1 MTLCLRESLLTNT
14 KCHQL
19 HFLHLHPRSSEPF
32 LFVTADILPTPKM
45 ADPIPRNS
53 TTCLLLIDNQLA
65 FLHPTHWGTTRSNP
79 SFEVNISSLLS
90 AFRHPISST
99 ISLSHSRIKPRIIHV
114 QHFSKDPTSPLHPSY
129 IGDARSD
136 FDGKH
141 GVDFLPFM
149 QPGAGERIVTKGVNS
164 AFIGT
169 ELEKILRDGEVR
181 TLVIAGLTT
190 DHCVSTTTRMA
201 ANLGVCEGFGRDVS
215 DFLIAPCVYLV
226 SVHPLKTSSCYS
238 CISFFPQVSLPL
250 RISNSTTA
258 ILLTTDNLDLEAGPH
273 NLSHRRNRHLR
284 GK

>member
-1 MTLCLRESLLTNT
+1 
-14 KCHQL
+14 
-19 HFLHLHPRSSEPF
+19 
-32 LFVTADILPTPKM
+32 M

-65 FLHPTHWGTTRSNP
+65 FQHPTHWGTTRSNP

-99 ISLSHSRIKPRIIHV
+99 VSLSHSKIKPLIIHV
-114 QHFSKDPTSPLHPSY
+114 QHLSKDPTSPLHPSY
-129 IGDARSD
+129 IGDVGSN
-136 FDGKH
+136 FDGKR

-169 ELEKILRDGEVR
+169 ELEKILRESEVR

-215 DFLIAPCVYLV
+215 NCLIAPCECLV
-226 SVHPLKTSSCYS
+226 SVNSLKPISCYS
-238 CISFFPQVSLPL
+238 CISFFHKSPG
-250 RISNSTTA
+250 R
-258 ILLTTDNLDLEAGPH
+258 
-273 NLSHRRNRHLR
+273 
-284 GK
+284 